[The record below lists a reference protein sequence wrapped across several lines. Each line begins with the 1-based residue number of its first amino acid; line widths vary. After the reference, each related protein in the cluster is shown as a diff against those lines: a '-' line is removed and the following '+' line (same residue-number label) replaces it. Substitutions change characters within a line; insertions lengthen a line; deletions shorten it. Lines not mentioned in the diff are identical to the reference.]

1 MGYRKFPITIKATTK
16 VVTAI
21 KPDKKATGALFL
33 ELFLRIDSRH
43 HEPTSTK
50 RSKSRYRIAEK
61 MNLTIPPITD
71 SKSSS
76 ILFTENLFKENVNPT
91 QREPVTLLSVGGIL

>member
-1 MGYRKFPITIKATTK
+1 MGYRKFPTKIKASTK
-16 VVTAI
+16 RAMAT
-21 KPDKKATGALFL
+21 KPVKKAKGALFF
-33 ELFLRIDSRH
+33 ELFLRNDSRH
-43 HEPTSTK
+43 HVPTSTK
-50 RSKSRYRIAEK
+50 RSKSRYRMAEK

-76 ILFTENLFKENVNPT
+76 ILFTENLFKENVYPT